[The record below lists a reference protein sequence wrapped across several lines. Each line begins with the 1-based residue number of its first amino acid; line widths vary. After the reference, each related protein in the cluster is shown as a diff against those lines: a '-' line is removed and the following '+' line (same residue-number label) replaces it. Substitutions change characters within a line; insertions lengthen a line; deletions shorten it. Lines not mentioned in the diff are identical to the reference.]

1 MTTRYVGIGGDD
13 GWDGLAWVSRK
24 LTLNGAENTPVA
36 ATDVVYVGPGVYREM
51 LTLDISGAAGQPITY
66 IGDVTGEH
74 TDGIGGIVRITGSD
88 DDLVGLR
95 ANCIVAGAVRTY
107 RTFRGFMLDTTTG
120 SSIISTNGVACTN
133 WIIED
138 CFFMPP
144 SATNSIIL
152 CNGRS
157 TDFTIRR
164 CVFWGGLSVSI
175 YFTAAAVLDG
185 AVQLVENCL
194 FVTGYGGVTSVK
206 VGGIIVKNCT
216 FITRFGVRIDTALTV
231 GQTIT
236 VNNCI
241 FMSEIT
247 ALVGT
252 VAGEIVENYNT
263 FWTNSTDRTLTN
275 IGANSVAFPP
285 LFNPLLQLA
294 GFRYPSYVPLELSMW
309 SQIRARLGSAEAT
322 DDLLGMTRPV
332 TAAKDSWGAVQYA
345 DALRSIVQAHG
356 GVASIQFVDAGRKQ
370 FIIPVTAINTTFSV
384 YVYREAN
391 YAGVNPQMI
400 IKQPGVADTTV
411 LDAGAAGGWNQL
423 ATALAPAALPP
434 YVIVE
439 LVSNNTA
446 VAGNYNTYFDDLTVS

>member
-1 MTTRYVGIGGDD
+1 MTTRYVGIGGDN

-24 LTLNGAENTPVA
+24 LTLNGVEDTPVA
-36 ATDVVYVGPGVYREM
+36 ATDIVYVGPGVYREL

-88 DDLVGLR
+88 DDLVAAR
-95 ANCIVAGAVRTY
+95 ANCIIVVAARTY
-107 RTFRGFMLDTTTG
+107 RTFQGFMMDIG
-120 SSIISTNGVACTN
+120 SSNLITTNGYLCTN
-133 WIIED
+133 WTIQDCTFQGAASQKCIMVDARSINFIIQ
-138 CFFMPP
+138 
-144 SATNSIIL
+144 
-152 CNGRS
+152 
-157 TDFTIRR
+157 R
-164 CVFWGGLSVSI
+164 CVFYISQTYGIHFSHSVVFDNSNN
-175 YFTAAAVLDG
+175 L
-185 AVQLVENCL
+185 VQNCL
-194 FVTGYGGVTSVK
+194 FVGGGSGVATTR
-206 VGGIIVKNCT
+206 VGGITIKNST
-216 FITRFGVRIDTALTV
+216 FIGRQGVLVVMALTV
-231 GQTIT
+231 GQTVT

-241 FMSEIT
+241 FAFLYS
-247 ALVGT
+247 ALIGT

-263 FWTNSTDRTLTN
+263 FWGNGTDRTLTN
-275 IGANSVAFPP
+275 IGANSVAYPP
-285 LFNPLLQLA
+285 LYNPFLQLA
-294 GFRYPSYVPLELSMW
+294 GFRYPSFVPLELSIW
-309 SQIRARLGSAEAT
+309 SQVRARLGTAEAT

-345 DALRSIVQAHG
+345 DVSRSSVQAHG
-356 GVASIQFVDAGRKQ
+356 GTYSAKFADAGRKQ

-423 ATALAPAALPP
+423 TTVLASAALPP

-446 VAGNYNTYFDDLTVS
+446 VAGAYNTYFDDLTVN

>member
-24 LTLNGAENTPVA
+24 LTLNGVEDTPVA
-36 ATDVVYVGPGVYREM
+36 ATDVVYVGPGVYREL

-74 TDGIGGIVRITGSD
+74 TDGIGGIVRITGSNND
-88 DDLVGLR
+88 IVTAR
-95 ANCIVAGAVRTY
+95 ANAITCGAARTY
-107 RTFRGFMLDTTTG
+107 RTFRGFMMDMG
-120 SSIISTNGVACTN
+120 SGALITTNGFLCTD
-133 WIIED
+133 WILED
-138 CFFMPP
+138 CFLLGTASQVIFVFN
-144 SATNSIIL
+144 ARSIN
-152 CNGRS
+152 C
-157 TDFTIRR
+157 TVRR
-164 CVFWGGLSVSI
+164 CIFYPGNSYGI
-175 YFTAAAVLDG
+175 HFTAAAVLDNSN
-185 AVQLVENCL
+185 QLVENCL
-194 FVTGYGGVTSVK
+194 FLGGNLSIMSTR
-206 VGGIIVKNCT
+206 VGGITVKNST
-216 FITRFGVRIDTALTV
+216 FMTRTGIKVDTALTV
-231 GQTIT
+231 GQTVA

-241 FMSEIT
+241 LVYMNI
-247 ALVGT
+247 ALQGT

-263 FWTNSTDRTLTN
+263 FWANSTDRTLTD
-275 IGANSVAFPP
+275 IGANSVAYPP

-294 GFRYPSYVPLELSMW
+294 GFRYPSFVPTELSMW

-411 LDAGAAGGWNQL
+411 LDAGAAGGWNL
-423 ATALAPAALPP
+423 LTTALAPAALPP

>member
-24 LTLNGAENTPVA
+24 LTLNGVEDTPVA
-36 ATDVVYVGPGVYREM
+36 ATDVVYVGPGVYREL

-88 DDLVGLR
+88 DD
-95 ANCIVAGAVRTY
+95 IVAARTNAITCGAARTY
-107 RTFRGFMLDTTTG
+107 RTFQGFMMDMGSAGLITTN
-120 SSIISTNGVACTN
+120 SFLCTN
-133 WIIED
+133 WIIRD
-138 CFFMPP
+138 CWLQSYPGQALVMCN
-144 SATNSIIL
+144 ARSI
-152 CNGRS
+152 N
-157 TDFTIRR
+157 FTIQR
-164 CVFWGGLSVSI
+164 CVFFMGNSSGLVFS
-175 YFTAAAVLDG
+175 AAAVLDNSN
-185 AVQLVENCL
+185 QLVENCVFISGNNGIL
-194 FVTGYGGVTSVK
+194 ITR
-206 VGGIIVKNCT
+206 VGGITVKNCT
-216 FITRFGVRIDTALTV
+216 IISRTGIKVDTALTV
-231 GQTIT
+231 GQTVA

-241 FMSEIT
+241 LVYMNI
-247 ALVGT
+247 ALQGT

-263 FWTNSTDRTLTN
+263 FWANTTDRTLTD
-275 IGANSVAFPP
+275 IGANSVAYPP

-294 GFRYPSYVPLELSMW
+294 GFRYPSFVLTELSMW
-309 SQIRARLGSAEAT
+309 SQIRARLGAAEAT

-370 FIIPVTAINTTFSV
+370 FIVKTNAVSTTFFV
-384 YVYREAN
+384 YVYREAD
-391 YAGVNPQMI
+391 YAGTLPQLV
-400 IKQPGVADTTV
+400 IKQPGQADITAADT
-411 LDAGAAGGWNQL
+411 GAAASWNL
-423 ATALAPAALPP
+423 LIITLTPSALPP

-446 VAGNYNTYFDDLTVS
+446 AAGSCAVYFDDLTIR